1 MDLFYI
7 PEFVPGQQQIIL
19 SADESHHAKRVLR
32 KRKGDFLRLT
42 DGRGYDLSAKIQE
55 DRSTQLLLQL
65 QKQEKTA
72 FPPENLI
79 EVAISTIRPN
89 RMDWA
94 IEKLTELGVQTIVPL
109 HCLFTNYRQI
119 KTDHL
124 RKIAVS
130 AMKQSGQFY
139 LPEIRPAIS
148 FSQWLQETGN
158 EKGLKLLAHQSLAY
172 DVQQDKSGRDKKKF
186 LAVGPEGGFHP
197 DEISQAQ
204 QLGFQILP
212 LGQTILRTET
222 AAVSGVVH
230 LKFLTNR

>member
-7 PEFVPGQQQIIL
+7 AEYIPGQQQL
-19 SADESHHAKRVLR
+19 LLPPDESHHVKRVLR
-32 KRKGDFLRLT
+32 KKKGDILHLT
-42 DGRGYDLSAKIQE
+42 DGRGHELSGMIQE
-55 DRSTQLLLQL
+55 DRGTQLLLQL
-65 QKQEKTA
+65 QKQEKIA

-94 IEKLTELGVQTIVPL
+94 VEKLTELGVQTIIPL
-109 HCLFTNYRQI
+109 HCFFTSYRQV
-119 KTDHL
+119 KSDHL

-148 FSQWLQETGN
+148 FSQWLLETGKQN
-158 EKGLKLLAHQSLAY
+158 GLKFLAHPSLAD
-172 DVQQDKSGRDKKKF
+172 DVQQDKSMRDKKKF

-197 DEISQAQ
+197 DEISQARQ
-204 QLGFQILP
+204 AGFQILP

-222 AAVSGVVH
+222 AAISGVIR
-230 LKFLTNR
+230 LKFLKNH